1 MKNTLLT
8 SRKLQ
13 LVSAIV
19 ALTIHGAI
27 AALAM
32 QPEAPVMIPERQII
46 KVSMVAPTT
55 IKQSKLQP
63 EKKLINTLKLPE
75 KKRGMIKQEEKRD
88 QPQKPVKQEQFSD
101 EVQKQQLTSGLK
113 QKDASDK
120 LSAITKPVAAN
131 YLDNPPPTYPE
142 KARLNKHQGTV
153 LLDVLV
159 EKEGSPKTI
168 AIHTS
173 SGYRSLD
180 QAAVS
185 AVKRWKFEP
194 ARRGSKRVEATVTI
208 PVIFKLN

>member
-32 QPEAPVMIPERQII
+32 QQEVPVMIPERQII

-55 IKQSKLQP
+55 IKQSKVQP

-88 QPQKPVKQEQFSD
+88 QPQKPVKQEQLSD
-101 EVQKQQLTSGLK
+101 EMQKQQLTSGLK
-113 QKDASDK
+113 QKDALDK

-194 ARRGSKRVEATVTI
+194 ARRGRKQVEATVTI